1 MEAFYGEVWET
12 PGQKGPPSIFKHYF
26 VFYFKPNTLVETL
39 GISQTDFSEFHP
51 LFYKVTEK
59 KEMRKPRCY
68 WKFLCLINN

>member
-12 PGQKGPPSIFKHYF
+12 PGQQGPTSIFKHYF

-51 LFYKVTEK
+51 PLLQSKR
-59 KEMRKPRCY
+59 EMRKPRCY
-68 WKFLCLINN
+68 QEQFLCLINS